1 MPVLTRL
8 VPAPVAIDIRSGA
21 LEDLA
26 GLLADQRVSSRGK
39 LAIAISGGSG
49 AKLRER
55 LAPALP
61 GADWYEVGGGTID
74 DAIKLAADI
83 KSGDYDAVV
92 GLGGGKIIDC
102 AKFAAARVGLSLVAV
117 ATNLAHD
124 GLCSPV
130 ATLDNDAG
138 RGSYGVP
145 TPIAVVIDLDVIHE
159 APARYVRSGIGDAL
173 SNISAVA
180 DWELSQRETGELV
193 DGLAAAMARQA
204 GQAVLHHPGT
214 IEDDDFLG
222 VLAEGLVLT
231 GIAMSVANS
240 SRPASGACHEICH
253 ALDLLYPKRSAQHGE
268 QCGLG
273 AAFAT
278 HLRGDRETAALMI
291 AALRKHQLPVLPQDI
306 GFTPEE
312 FVKAVAYAPQTRPGR
327 YTILEHLDLND
338 EQIRDAYAD
347 YVKATEAVEAV
358 TG

>member
-8 VPAPVAIDIRSGA
+8 IPSPVVVDISAGA
-21 LEDLA
+21 LDDLA
-26 GLLADQRVSSRGK
+26 GVLADQRISASGK

-49 AKLRER
+49 ARLRQR

-61 GADWYEVGGGTID
+61 GAEWYEVGGGTLD
-74 DAIKLAADI
+74 DAIKLADAM
-83 KSGDYDAVV
+83 KKGHYDAVV

-102 AKFAAARVGLSLVAV
+102 AKFAAARIGKPLVAV
-117 ATNLAHD
+117 ATNLSHD

-145 TPIAVVIDLDVIHE
+145 NPIAVVIDLDIIRE
-159 APARYVRSGIGDAL
+159 APVRFVRSGIGDAI

-180 DWELSQRETGELV
+180 DWELSHRETGEDI

-204 GQAVLHHPGT
+204 GEAVLRHPGSVG
-214 IEDDDFLG
+214 DDNFLQ

-231 GIAMSVANS
+231 GISMSVAGD
-240 SRPASGACHEICH
+240 SRPASGACHEINH
-253 ALDLLYPKRSAQHGE
+253 AFDLLFPKRAASHGE

-278 HLRGDRETAALMI
+278 HLRGDRETAGLMVEV
-291 AALRKHQLPVLPQDI
+291 LQRHGLPVTPGDI
-306 GFTPEE
+306 GFTDDE
-312 FVKAVAYAPQTRPGR
+312 FVQAVEFAPKTRPGR
-327 YTILEHLDLND
+327 YTILEHLDLTTD
-338 EQIRDAYAD
+338 QIRDAYAD
-347 YVKATEAVEAV
+347 YAETISS
-358 TG
+358 

>member
-8 VPAPVAIDIRSGA
+8 IPSPVVVDINAGA
-21 LEDLA
+21 LDDLA
-26 GLLADQRVSSRGK
+26 GLLADQRISASGK

-49 AKLRER
+49 ARLRER

-61 GADWYEVGGGTID
+61 GAEWYEVGGGTLD
-74 DAIKLAADI
+74 DAIRLADAM
-83 KSGDYDAVV
+83 KKGHYDAVV

-102 AKFAAARVGLSLVAV
+102 AKFAAARIGLPLVAV
-117 ATNLAHD
+117 ATNLSHD

-145 TPIAVVIDLDVIHE
+145 NPIAVVIDLDIIRE
-159 APARYVRSGIGDAL
+159 APVRFVRSGIGDAI

-180 DWELSQRETGELV
+180 DWELAHRETGETI

-204 GQAVLHHPGT
+204 GEAVLRHPGGVG
-214 IEDDDFLG
+214 DDSFLQ

-231 GIAMSVANS
+231 GISMSVAGD
-240 SRPASGACHEICH
+240 SRPASGACHEINH
-253 ALDLLYPKRSAQHGE
+253 ALDILFPKRAASHGE

-278 HLRGDRETAALMI
+278 HLRGDKETRDLMVEV
-291 AALRKHQLPVLPQDI
+291 LRRHGLPVTPGEI
-306 GFTPEE
+306 GFTDEE
-312 FVKAVAYAPQTRPGR
+312 FVQAVEYAPKTRPGR
-327 YTILEHLDLND
+327 YTILEHLDLSTD
-338 EQIRDAYAD
+338 QIRDAYAD
-347 YVKATEAVEAV
+347 YAQAVSS
-358 TG
+358 